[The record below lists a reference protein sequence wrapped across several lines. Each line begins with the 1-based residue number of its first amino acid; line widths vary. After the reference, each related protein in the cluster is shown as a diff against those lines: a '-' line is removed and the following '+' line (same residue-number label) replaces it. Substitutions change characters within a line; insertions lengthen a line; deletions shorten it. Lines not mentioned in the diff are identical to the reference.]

1 MFYGSNLTGVLLF
14 LFLIAGIPL
23 IVIIFII
30 AMVVRTTKKF
40 DDETKKMDKKK
51 NRDSDQ
57 GH

>member
-23 IVIIFII
+23 IIVIFVI
-30 AMVVRTTKKF
+30 AMVLRTTKKF
-40 DDETKKMDKKK
+40 DNETKKMDKKK
-51 NRDSDQ
+51 NQDSNQ